1 MCWIDKLT
9 IDDIISQPIPIA
21 NILTDSFYYPSCG
34 FDGGIVKDCN
44 TKARDF
50 NIQSFIYSDYAT
62 GQEAFEKMQNTFVG
76 YQILGSRNVTQA
88 ELTPS
93 GWQPHL
99 PPNFNKNEYLQ
110 YKEEWKKPFANWTV
124 YERNEDKTELHGPKR
139 FSVLYIG
146 GEGVATFQALY
157 WTHKISPK
165 AIAIIQPGTAF
176 GLNWTNFTKK
186 DGHLAWAVNNNPAGL
201 PNYIYYGGYTWIGNF
216 NSDFDWEN
224 YNQIRKIEYY
234 YTDITRYSAV
244 YIYERKLS

>member
-9 IDDIISQPIPIA
+9 IDDIISQPIPIV

-76 YQILGSRNVTQA
+76 YQILGSRNVTQV

-110 YKEEWKKPFANWTV
+110 YKEEWKIKGNQYF
-124 YERNEDKTELHGPKR
+124 KTNLNH
-139 FSVLYIG
+139 
-146 GEGVATFQALY
+146 T
-157 WTHKISPK
+157 KIS
-165 AIAIIQPGTAF
+165 
-176 GLNWTNFTKK
+176 NF
-186 DGHLAWAVNNNPAGL
+186 
-201 PNYIYYGGYTWIGNF
+201 
-216 NSDFDWEN
+216 
-224 YNQIRKIEYY
+224 
-234 YTDITRYSAV
+234 
-244 YIYERKLS
+244 